1 MFFSASHKRLAFLSS
16 LICLPAAFLLLF
28 SDLPLI
34 SLLLAF
40 LILALFWLSVFDFKL
55 GFLAIIF
62 LRPFLDL
69 SVNNII
75 FTFGILQVNVL
86 SLLGMVMIILALLFV
101 VFIGS
106 DWRFLKKMP
115 SFYAWMLFLF
125 LGLLSIFN
133 SFYPAESLK
142 EILRFISIFSA
153 FIFGALLLPKAKDMT
168 LLIKVI
174 IFSALAPAILA
185 FFQLINKTGLPENDI
200 YRVFGSMTHPNM
212 LAFYLLLSIT
222 LSVFLVLNLKKTR
235 LEVYLY
241 SLLSLFYIFIL
252 FFTYT
257 RGAYLALIM
266 IFAVVGFA
274 KFKKFLLVAFLAM
287 LFVYAIFTPLQ
298 SRFNSIFQADPYGSV
313 AWRFSLWRDGL
324 SYFQERPLTGYGV
337 GTAEKVVAA
346 RRDFRLGSPDP
357 HNDYLRVALD
367 GGYPFLFSYIILIF
381 SLFASLFWAYWQEN
395 RPRLRNFFV
404 FFLAF
409 GLAVFM
415 MSSGDN
421 ILNDTALQWQMWALT
436 GSALACSRLKP
447 DLNS

>member
-1 MFFSASHKRLAFLSS
+1 MFFSVNHKRLAFLSS

-168 LLIKVI
+168 VLIKVI
-174 IFSALAPAILA
+174 IFFIKL
-185 FFQLINKTGLPENDI
+185 F
-200 YRVFGSMTHPNM
+200 
-212 LAFYLLLSIT
+212 T
-222 LSVFLVLNLKKTR
+222 L
-235 LEVYLY
+235 
-241 SLLSLFYIFIL
+241 
-252 FFTYT
+252 
-257 RGAYLALIM
+257 
-266 IFAVVGFA
+266 
-274 KFKKFLLVAFLAM
+274 
-287 LFVYAIFTPLQ
+287 
-298 SRFNSIFQADPYGSV
+298 
-313 AWRFSLWRDGL
+313 
-324 SYFQERPLTGYGV
+324 
-337 GTAEKVVAA
+337 
-346 RRDFRLGSPDP
+346 
-357 HNDYLRVALD
+357 
-367 GGYPFLFSYIILIF
+367 
-381 SLFASLFWAYWQEN
+381 
-395 RPRLRNFFV
+395 
-404 FFLAF
+404 
-409 GLAVFM
+409 
-415 MSSGDN
+415 
-421 ILNDTALQWQMWALT
+421 
-436 GSALACSRLKP
+436 
-447 DLNS
+447 